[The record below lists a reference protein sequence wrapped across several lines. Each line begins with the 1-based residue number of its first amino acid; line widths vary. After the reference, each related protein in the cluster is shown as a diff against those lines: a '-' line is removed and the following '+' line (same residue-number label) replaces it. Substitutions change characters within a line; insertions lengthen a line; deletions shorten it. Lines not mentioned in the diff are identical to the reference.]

1 MQLKET
7 QKQQETSH
15 ALHYLAA
22 SRPGAQVPPEAV
34 PLHRRES
41 RVLQL
46 TQPDGDSGQNLVSE
60 QKSQSQETSGSRAGE
75 TETGLQARPARL
87 HAAVPP
93 RSAHGLSDVEPVK
106 RLSQARFACP
116 GTVRWTRH
124 LWDVLFVLVLSFYSQ
139 LWKRIF
145 LVLFFYW
152 GRQTEQ

>member
-34 PLHRRES
+34 PLHRGEG

-46 TQPDGDSGQNLVSE
+46 AQPDGDSGQNLVSE
-60 QKSQSQETSGSRAGE
+60 QKSQSQETTGSRAGE

-93 RSAHGLSDVEPVK
+93 RSAHGLSDVEPVQ

-124 LWDVLFVLVLSFYSQ
+124 VWDVLFVLVL
-139 LWKRIF
+139 
-145 LVLFFYW
+145 
-152 GRQTEQ
+152 